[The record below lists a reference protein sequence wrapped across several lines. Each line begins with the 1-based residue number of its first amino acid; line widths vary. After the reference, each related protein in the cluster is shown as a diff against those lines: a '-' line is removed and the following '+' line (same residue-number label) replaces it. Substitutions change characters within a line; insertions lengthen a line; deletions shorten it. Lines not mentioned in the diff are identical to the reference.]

1 MTINTMN
8 KDLMVAVLSMDA
20 YNPMGSIG
28 NAVVISNAPQ
38 STGFAAVA
46 YSYGGQT
53 IISYRGT
60 DGLKIGDAIYE
71 LR

>member
-1 MTINTMN
+1 M
-8 KDLMVAVLSMDA
+8 AVLSMDPYA
-20 YNPMGSIG
+20 YHQDGVWQIG
-28 NAVVISNAPQ
+28 NATVLKNADQ

-46 YSYGGQT
+46 YNYGGQT